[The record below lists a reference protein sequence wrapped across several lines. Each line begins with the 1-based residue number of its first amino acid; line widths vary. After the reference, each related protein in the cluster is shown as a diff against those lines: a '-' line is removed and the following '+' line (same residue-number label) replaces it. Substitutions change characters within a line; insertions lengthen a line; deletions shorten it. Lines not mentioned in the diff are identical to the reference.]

1 MLTAVTTL
9 IGLLGGILPYVV
21 RIMELRQRYKY
32 ELELAKIQLE
42 AARLGFDL
50 EYSINNAKADLAEG
64 NSLRTHDLYL
74 DDSKFFNTLRASIR
88 PILTYFFFFLFCAVK
103 FSAMALM
110 FKQGYNGL
118 EVLNAV
124 WDIYTVSIFSAI
136 IAFWFGN
143 RAMSKITEN
152 YILNDSSNK
161 SFLLKRKN

>member
-21 RIMELRQRYKY
+21 RILELRQTYKY

-42 AARLGFDL
+42 AAKMGFDL
-50 EYSINNAKADLAEG
+50 EYSINATKADIEEG
-64 NSLRTHDLYL
+64 KLLRYHDLYL

-110 FKQGYNGL
+110 FQQGYNGL

-143 RAMSKITEN
+143 RAMSRITES
-152 YILNDSSNK
+152 YTSNLYQNRPQ
-161 SFLLKRKN
+161 FNKRSK